1 MLQNRRRHLLPPW
14 ASLRS
19 GARLDL
25 RLLMLFG
32 LCWFELGTVPEHGV
46 HDDRETTGKGDPCLA
61 HRRSFG
67 DCECP
72 VLELQRPL
80 VAGQYDVRGLVQE
93 CANPSIAAL
102 RDAAGV
108 VNLA

>member
-25 RLLMLFG
+25 RLVG
-32 LCWFELGTVPEHGV
+32 AAALCRFELDAVSQHRM
-46 HDDRETTGKGDPCLA
+46 HDDREAPCESNPRLA
-61 HRRSFG
+61 HRRSPG
-67 DCECP
+67 NRECLI
-72 VLELQRPL
+72 LELQRPF
-80 VAGQYDVRGLVQE
+80 VACQHHVCGLVQE
-93 CANPSIAAL
+93 CSDPPVAAF